1 MKPFSRCIMS
11 FIAMLLFFACHDQS
25 ASSSD
30 KQNALTKQIEQ
41 VMDIG
46 VTPQNG
52 DSLKGVWMGLLKNP
66 VIHKDTVL
74 ATKVYY
80 NLARLY
86 GMQGQ
91 DSAKFYIEHALELI
105 EPTVGNLKEKALV
118 YNGIGNI
125 SSMESKIHEES
136 YYYNKAAAIVISDS
150 TVDLSPEAK
159 SAMLLSAAQSNRM
172 TFQLDLAEKMNRV
185 AIPFC
190 DSLPEGHI
198 NRQRVLVQMIHVLS
212 SQKKPADSIAPYL
225 QKLEKL
231 HMIYPDRYN
240 ASFLYESKVNYFE
253 RTSNKDSLLH
263 YQLMKSHLDE
273 KAYHDK
279 PENSMNINNLFID
292 YCNVAVTNIVL
303 KKPSQ
308 AETFL
313 TKARLLNDK
322 HKGMVYANNKILYH
336 KDLAALYKLQEKKDA
351 AIDLLLKTL
360 ELEKSIYETENTQA
374 VAEMNALYQLQTKDR
389 SIRTLNESIKINQLL
404 LQQNRLWLVV
414 AVLGI
419 FLLGATLLTLYYSF
433 RQRRMRQE
441 KERVLLQQQLLRT
454 QMEPHFIFN
463 TLCAVQSFVRLDQK
477 DNAIKYLN
485 RFGRLLRSSLELS
498 RENLVPLN
506 EEIETLENYLSLQ
519 QMRFDNAFTYY
530 IEQPQGEDLS
540 AAMLPPML
548 VQPYVENAILHGI
561 DLSKE
566 NGSVTVCFQLED
578 DVVQVTIADSG
589 KTGTQLESTHRS
601 LSGTISRERIHL
613 LGKKASITSIS
624 VEGGGTLITL
634 RIPVVYGNHRP

>member
-1 MKPFSRCIMS
+1 MS
-11 FIAMLLFFACHDQS
+11 LIAILLFIACHDQS
-25 ASSSD
+25 ALSPD
-30 KQNALTKQIEQ
+30 KQNALTEQIEQ

-66 VIHKDTVL
+66 AIQKDTVL
-74 ATKVYY
+74 ATRVYY

-86 GMQGQ
+86 GMQEQ
-91 DSAKFYIEHALELI
+91 DSAKFYIERALELI
-105 EPTVGNLKEKALV
+105 EPTAGNLKEKALV

-125 SSMESKIHEES
+125 SSMESKVHEES

-159 SAMLLSAAQSNRM
+159 SAMLLSAAQSNGM
-172 TFQLDLAEKMNRV
+172 TFQLDLAEKMNRA
-185 AIPFC
+185 AIPLC

-198 NRQRVLVQMIHVLS
+198 NRQRVLVQMIQVLS
-212 SQKKPADSIAPYL
+212 SQEKPDSIAPYL
-225 QKLEKL
+225 QKLEAL
-231 HMIYPDRYN
+231 QMSHPDRYN

-253 RTSNKDSLLH
+253 LTSNKDSLLR

-279 PENSMNINNLFID
+279 PASSMNINNLFID
-292 YCNVAVTNIVL
+292 YCNVAATNIVL

-308 AETFL
+308 ASAFL
-313 TKARLLNDK
+313 AKARQLNEK
-322 HKGMVYANNKILYH
+322 HKGMVYASNEIFYQ
-336 KDLAALYKLQEKKDA
+336 KDLAALYKLQKKKDA
-351 AIDLLLKTL
+351 AIDLLSNTL
-360 ELEKSIYETENTQA
+360 ELEKKIYETENTQA
-374 VAEMNALYQLQTKDR
+374 VAEMNALYQLQSKDR
-389 SIRTLNESIKINQLL
+389 SIRTLNESIEINQLL
-404 LQQNRLWLVV
+404 LQQNRLWLAVS
-414 AVLGI
+414 VLGV

-433 RQRRMRQE
+433 RQRRTRQE
-441 KERVLLQQQLLRT
+441 KEKVLLQQQLLRT

-463 TLCAVQSFVRLDQK
+463 TLSAVQSFVRLDQK

-519 QMRFDNAFTYY
+519 QMRFDNAFTYH
-530 IEQPQGEDLS
+530 IEQPQGEDLN

-561 DLSKE
+561 DLAQE
-566 NGSVTVCFQLED
+566 NGNIAVCFQLED
-578 DVVQVTIADSG
+578 DIVQVTIADSG
-589 KTGTQLESTHRS
+589 KTGIPPPESAHRS

-613 LGKKASITSIS
+613 LGKKANIKSIS

-634 RIPVVYGNHRP
+634 RIPIVYGNHRP